1 MLNVMVF
8 RAEMERVK
16 QNMLRLK
23 EVTGA
28 VFGPDPDKY
37 KLCCNSF
44 GLPSSCSSWSL
55 ESNEELSDDGDSDV
69 DDCEVILF
77 GMLIFS
83 SLIGGRCMCPKQVK
97 PYSLV
102 YLAASQEGDRG
113 VWRG

>member
-28 VFGPDPDKY
+28 VFGPDPDIY
-37 KLCCNSF
+37 ILCCNSF

-69 DDCEVILF
+69 DDCEVIMF
-77 GMLIFS
+77 GMLVFS
-83 SLIGGRCMCPKQVK
+83 SLIGGRCMPCLESISALKQTLVK
-97 PYSLV
+97 S
-102 YLAASQEGDRG
+102 
-113 VWRG
+113 